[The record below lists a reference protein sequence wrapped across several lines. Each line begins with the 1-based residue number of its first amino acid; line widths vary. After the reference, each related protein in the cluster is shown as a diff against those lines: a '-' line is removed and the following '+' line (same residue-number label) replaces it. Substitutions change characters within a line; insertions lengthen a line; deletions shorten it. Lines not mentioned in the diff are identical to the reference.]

1 MNFYTERSHSSKEKK
16 LVLKKDSDLQLTWY
30 FGKCE
35 TCNEIFDFWKYDSYK
50 EAGHGKGHVIKHL
63 TPKEL
68 LVEINNCFSNGCL
81 DEDFLSNDQIN
92 RRENLIFIKSIVEK
106 SLLELF

>member
-1 MNFYTERSHSSKEKK
+1 LKRSHSSKPKK
-16 LVLKKDSDLQLTWY
+16 LVIKKDYDLDLTWY

-68 LVEINNCFSNGCL
+68 LTEINNCFSKGCL
-81 DEDFLSNDQIN
+81 EEDFLSNDQLT
-92 RRENLIFIKSIVEK
+92 RRGNLLFIKSLVE
-106 SLLELF
+106 ELRD